1 MARMVLVS
9 GCSAVG
15 KTTFAKQFA
24 ATRNFRYLSADNF
37 YAAVNG
43 DERIH
48 ENKFEVW
55 MTLYRAI
62 HLAQEQGIDT
72 IVDANTL
79 TTVDRDQLLGWFPKF
94 EHHLVY
100 IHANPELRKM
110 NNMMRSRQ
118 VPDSAMDAMTAMVQE
133 PAWETMDKRWLSYMR
148 INNINNNFI
157 IAEKEGEIFY
167 E

>member
-1 MARMVLVS
+1 MMLVS

-24 ATRNFRYLSADNF
+24 AIQNFRYLSADNF

-55 MTLYRAI
+55 MALYRAI
-62 HLAQEQGIDT
+62 HLAQEQDIDVV
-72 IVDANTL
+72 VDANTL

-100 IHANPELRKM
+100 IHADPELRKK
-110 NNMMRSRQ
+110 NNLMRYRQ
-118 VPDSAMDAMTAMVQE
+118 VPDRAMDAMTAMVQE
-133 PAWETMDKRWLSYMR
+133 PVWETMDKRWLSYMR

-157 IAEKEGEIFY
+157 FTEKEGDIFY

>member
-24 ATRNFRYLSADNF
+24 AVRNFRYLSADNF
-37 YAAVNG
+37 YAAING

-55 MTLYRAI
+55 IALYRAI
-62 HLAQEQGIDT
+62 HLAQEQGID
-72 IVDANTL
+72 IVVDANTL
-79 TTVDRDQLLGWFPKF
+79 TAIDRDQLLGWFPKF

-100 IHANPELRKM
+100 IHADPELRWL
-110 NNMMRSRQ
+110 NNIARVRQ
-118 VPDSAMDAMTAMVQE
+118 VPENAMELMTAIVQE
-133 PAWETMDKRWLSYMR
+133 PCWETLDRRWVSYMR
-148 INNINNNFI
+148 INNVNNNFI
-157 IAEKEGEIFY
+157 ITEKKGKIFY

>member
-1 MARMVLVS
+1 MARMLVVS

-24 ATRNFRYLSADNF
+24 AIHEFRYLSADNF
-37 YAAVNG
+37 YAAING

-62 HLAQEQGIDT
+62 YLAQQQNIDVV
-72 IVDANTL
+72 IDANML
-79 TTVDRDQLLGWFPKF
+79 TQIDRDQLLGWFPKF

-100 IHANPELRKM
+100 IHADPELRKR
-110 NNMMRSRQ
+110 NNMMRSRK
-118 VPDSAMDAMTAMVQE
+118 VPESAMNFMTANVQE
-133 PAWETMDKRWLSYMR
+133 PSWENLDKRWLSYMR
-148 INNINNNFI
+148 INNVNNSFLI
-157 IAEKEGEIFY
+157 TEKEGEIFY